1 MTVAHRAISAPP
13 EQVFRVLRDPW
24 SYPSWVVGAS
34 RARAVE
40 GEWPALGAKLHH
52 SFGAWPFVVDD
63 LTVVVEWDEPRHAAL
78 EAHGGLLGVARVQF
92 DVKPRRDGCVVRMY
106 EDAISGPGMLVPK
119 LARDLLGFPRTVEAL
134 KRLAFLAE
142 RKEQP

>member
-1 MTVAHRAISAPP
+1 MTVAYRFVHAAP
-13 EQVFRVLRDPW
+13 EAVFRVLNDPW

-40 GEWPALGAKLHH
+40 GTWPQPGAKLHH
-52 SFGAWPFVVDD
+52 SFGLWPAVVDD
-63 LTVVVEWDEPRHAAL
+63 LTEIREWDEPRHAVL
-78 EAHGGLLGVARVQF
+78 EAHGGFLGIARVQF
-92 DVKPRRDGCVVRMY
+92 DIKERRGGCVVRMD

-119 LARDLLGFPRTVEAL
+119 PVRDVLGLPRMVEAL

-142 RKEQP
+142 KKDRP